1 MATYPCPM
9 SGADAYTAS
18 RALFDVLITRLG
30 EPQMATRPE
39 HTVEEFIAG
48 TGRDV
53 LRQALQDHLD
63 ARAAAE
69 QRLPEVTGA
78 DQVPRRRAEPGHTRL
93 LSTTL
98 GQVEVTRIAYRKPG
112 VSSLHPADARLALPD
127 GRYSFPLQQAV
138 VYETVTGALRQARDG
153 LERILGARVG
163 TRQLMQITTD
173 AARDV
178 RDFYPQHPVPAPAT
192 RPDGQAGPRDLLV
205 LSIDATGVN
214 MIDSGLRESP
224 PGRDD
229 GPQPPSAQLSCRER
243 TGRTRMAVVTAVY
256 DAAPAVRSPADVM
269 PTDATERATRRP
281 GPKAVNREVDASI
294 VDSTAPMTRRLFDRA
309 QQRDPQHLRRWIVLV
324 DGNNHQIDRIN
335 AEAHTHGVR
344 INLILDFVHVLEYLW
359 KAAEDLHPTQPGRA
373 GFVARTARDLLEHHP
388 ARVIA
393 DLNSRHD
400 VLAQAGTTAPG
411 LKRCIDYLTAKQPY
425 LIYRIALTMG
435 WPIATGVIE
444 GACRYLVKDRLAIT
458 GARWSLPSA
467 EAVLLLRAVITNG
480 DFDAYWKYH
489 LQQEHQRTHTSR
501 YQHQYDLAA

>member
-1 MATYPCPM
+1 MAPYPCPTP
-9 SGADAYTAS
+9 GTDAYTAS
-18 RALFDVLITRLG
+18 RALFDALITRLSD
-30 EPQMATRPE
+30 PRMTTRPE
-39 HTVEEFIAG
+39 HAVEQFIAG
-48 TGRDV
+48 CGRDV

-69 QRLPEVTGA
+69 RRLAEVTGA

-98 GQVEVTRIAYRKPG
+98 GQVEVTRIAYRHPG
-112 VSSLHPADARLALPD
+112 VSNLHPADARLALPE

-138 VYETVTGALRQARDG
+138 IHETVTGALREARDG
-153 LERILGARVG
+153 LDRVLGARVG
-163 TRQLMQITTD
+163 TRQLMQITSD

-178 RDFYPQHPVPAPAT
+178 RDFYPRHPVPAPAV
-192 RPDGQAGPRDLLV
+192 RPGGAGPRDLLV

-224 PGRDD
+224 PDHDD
-229 GPQPPSAQLSCRER
+229 RPRPPSAQLSGRER

-256 DAAPAVRSPADVM
+256 DCAPAVRCPADVM
-269 PTDATERATRRP
+269 PTGAIERADRRP
-281 GPKAVNREVDASI
+281 GPKAVNRELDASI
-294 VDSTAPMTRRLFDRA
+294 VDSTAPMTTRLFDRA
-309 QQRDPQHLRRWIVLV
+309 QQRDPHHLRRWIVLV
-324 DGNNHQIDRIN
+324 DGNNHQIDRVK
-335 AEAHTHGVR
+335 AEAHAHGVR

-359 KAAEDLHPTQPGRA
+359 KAADDLHPTQPGRA

-393 DLNSRHD
+393 DLTSHHD
-400 VLAQAGTTAPG
+400 DLTQTGTTAPG

-425 LIYRIALTMG
+425 LIYRIALAMG

-458 GARWSLPSA
+458 GARWSLPGA
-467 EAVLLLRAVITNG
+467 EAVLLLRTVITNG
-480 DFDAYWKYH
+480 DFPAYWKFH

>member
-1 MATYPCPM
+1 MAPYPCPEP
-9 SGADAYTAS
+9 GNAACAAS
-18 RALFDVLITRLG
+18 RALFDVLITRLSD
-30 EPQMATRPE
+30 PLMATRPE
-39 HTVEEFIAG
+39 HAVEEFIAG
-48 TGRDV
+48 TGREV
-53 LRQALQDHLD
+53 LRQVLQDHLD

-69 QRLPEVTGA
+69 QLLPEVTGA
-78 DQVPRRRAEPGHTRL
+78 DQVTRRRAEPGHTRL

-98 GQVEVTRIAYRKPG
+98 GQVEVTRIAYRHPA
-112 VSSLHPADARLALPD
+112 VSNLHPADARLALPE

-138 VYETVTGALRQARDG
+138 IHETVTGALREARDG
-153 LERILGARVG
+153 LQRLLAARVG

-178 RDFYPQHPVPAPAT
+178 RGFYPQHPVPAPT
-192 RPDGQAGPRDLLV
+192 VRPDGQAGPRDLLV

-214 MIDSGLRESP
+214 MIDSGLRDSP

-229 GPQPPSAQLSCRER
+229 GPRPPSAQLSCRER

-269 PTDATERATRRP
+269 PTGATERATRRP
-281 GPKAVNREVDASI
+281 GPKAVNRQIDASI

-309 QQRDPQHLRRWIVLV
+309 QQRDPNHLRRWIVLV
-324 DGNNHQIDRIN
+324 DGNNHQIDRIK

-344 INLILDFVHVLEYLW
+344 INLILDFVHVLEYVW

-373 GFVARTARDLLEHHP
+373 AFVARTARDLLEHHP

-393 DLNSRHD
+393 DLNSHHD
-400 VLAQAGTTAPG
+400 TVTQAGDTAPG

-425 LIYRIALTMG
+425 LIYQIALTMG

-444 GACRYLVKDRLAIT
+444 GTCRYLVKDRLAIT
-458 GARWSLPSA
+458 GARWSLPGA
-467 EAVLLLRAVITNG
+467 EAVLLLRTVITNG
-480 DFDAYWKYH
+480 DFDAYWTYH